1 MKSLVSKLSKER
13 KQHIDH
19 IENMTFRNLKI
30 SVSSSAQLTLQQRPN
45 YVPRMR
51 TKEELRDDVKYK
63 KSWKGSGSENGYF
76 MEPPIMK
83 PKVLDPWTM
92 SRVQMPERG
101 YEKYFF
107 SRCEILLISFRGASA
122 LGTAKGA
129 RTRVWRAKHQE
140 GYERAHGGVPG

>member
-1 MKSLVSKLSKER
+1 
-13 KQHIDH
+13 
-19 IENMTFRNLKI
+19 
-30 SVSSSAQLTLQQRPN
+30 
-45 YVPRMR
+45 MR
-51 TKEELRDDVKYK
+51 TKDELRDECKYK

-107 SRCEILLISFRGASA
+107 STCTSFLISVRGASA
-122 LGTAKGA
+122 LGTAQSA
-129 RTRVWRAKHQE
+129 RT
-140 GYERAHGGVPG
+140 

>member
-1 MKSLVSKLSKER
+1 M
-13 KQHIDH
+13 
-19 IENMTFRNLKI
+19 RNKD
-30 SVSSSAQLTLQQRPN
+30 
-45 YVPRMR
+45 
-51 TKEELRDDVKYK
+51 ELRDDVKYK

-107 SRCEILLISFRGASA
+107 SKFDGTQLCRGTSA
-122 LGTAKGA
+122 LGPA
-129 RTRVWRAKHQE
+129 
-140 GYERAHGGVPG
+140 